1 MSGGQLQGRRSG
13 GPRQP
18 LHAQHV
24 GHGGSRCRHAVCD
37 DAYGVTEIT
46 GGGLEHIVKQM
57 GSAGTSDPL
66 NQRATCG
73 WKATGD
79 DWITIEPL
87 SGGEKGIFAVHLSFG
102 ANDTGALRTGRV
114 VFEAG
119 TYSETYTLTQKAQ

>member
-13 GPRQP
+13 GPRQS
-18 LHAQHV
+18 LHAV
-24 GHGGSRCRHAVCD
+24 EA
-37 DAYGVTEIT
+37 A
-46 GGGLEHIVKQM
+46 
-57 GSAGTSDPL
+57 AGTQSVTIYT
-66 NQRATCG
+66 TCG

>member
-24 GHGGSRCRHAVCD
+24 GNRRGRCRHTVRD
-37 DAYGVTEIT
+37 D
-46 GGGLEHIVKQM
+46 LHH
-57 GSAGTSDPL
+57 L
-66 NQRATCG
+66 RL
-73 WKATGD
+73 ATGD

>member
-24 GHGGSRCRHAVCD
+24 GNRRGRCRHTVRD
-37 DAYGVTEIT
+37 DLHHLR
-46 GGGLEHIVKQM
+46 LEGHRRRL
-57 GSAGTSDPL
+57 D
-66 NQRATCG
+66 
-73 WKATGD
+73 
-79 DWITIEPL
+79 TIEPL

>member
-13 GPRQP
+13 GPRQS

-24 GHGGSRCRHAVCD
+24 GTQS
-37 DAYGVTEIT
+37 VTIYT
-46 GGGLEHIVKQM
+46 
-57 GSAGTSDPL
+57 
-66 NQRATCG
+66 TCG

>member
-13 GPRQP
+13 GPRQS

-24 GHGGSRCRHAVCD
+24 A
-37 DAYGVTEIT
+37 
-46 GGGLEHIVKQM
+46 
-57 GSAGTSDPL
+57 AGTQSVTIYT
-66 NQRATCG
+66 TCG